1 MSVMHRLLNSIP
13 AFAVIALLAVP
24 ASADLDS
31 GWDAFDREDYA
42 TAYQE
47 WIGMASKGD
56 AAAQSYIGYL
66 YEFGLGVPQD
76 YTQAA
81 DWYRRAAEQ
90 GDAYAQGNLGYL
102 YDSGLGVP
110 QDYRMAANWY
120 RQAAEQGDGYA
131 QGNLGYLYAYGLG
144 VELDYNE
151 AMMWFLRSAKQGE
164 AFAERNVGF
173 LYENGYGVVQDYAI
187 AATWYERAAADD
199 DTFALSSLGYLYENG
214 YGVSQNYRTAVDWYR
229 HAAELG
235 DSYAQAALGRM
246 LYDGLGV
253 QKDLVE
259 AYEWLDLAASQDEP
273 GAAEL
278 RDKIAAVLTPE
289 QIEDAEE
296 TGAAETTAL
305 IRAAQELLTALGYD
319 VGVIDGIAGPNT
331 REAVNAYQSAQGLP
345 TSGTIDEALLTSLR
359 ETLNSRLRIAENE
372 QSSLLPKLNLWG
384 TGTGFFVSSRGEML
398 TNQHVID
405 GCLQV
410 TVEDYGVAE
419 VVAADA
425 GNDLALLHLPDA
437 DPDTIKTAAFRDSP
451 RVQRGETVVAIGFP
465 LQGTLSSSG
474 NITVGT
480 ISALV
485 GYNEDIREF
494 QFTAPIQPGNS
505 GGPLLDSS
513 GHVIGVVSS
522 ELVRGHDDVTPQNV
536 NFAIKTQI
544 ALIFLDSQE
553 VAYRTAA
560 STEQRE
566 TTDIADSA
574 EEFTHLVECWSK

>member
-1 MSVMHRLLNSIP
+1 MSVMHRLLHSML
-13 AFAVIALLAVP
+13 ALAVMAILAAP
-24 ASADLDS
+24 ASADIDS
-31 GWDAFDREDYA
+31 GWDAFDRGDYE

-47 WIGMASKGD
+47 WIGYASKGD

-66 YEFGLGVPQD
+66 YEFGLGVQQD

-102 YDSGLGVP
+102 YDTGLGVP

-120 RQAAEQGDGYA
+120 RQAAEQGDSYA

-144 VELDYNE
+144 VKLDYEE
-151 AMMWFLRSAKQGE
+151 AMTWFLRSAKQGE
-164 AFAERNVGF
+164 SFSERNVGF
-173 LYENGYGVVQDYAI
+173 LYENGYGVAQDYAI
-187 AATWYERAAADD
+187 AATWYERAADDD

-214 YGVSQNYRTAVDWYR
+214 YGVPQDYRTAVGWYR
-229 HAAELG
+229 RAAELG

-259 AYEWLDLAASQDEP
+259 AYEWLDLAAAQDEP

-278 RDKIAAVLTPE
+278 RDKIGAVLTPE

-305 IRAAQELLTALGYD
+305 VRAAQELLAALGYD
-319 VGVIDGIAGPNT
+319 VGAIDGIAGPNT
-331 REAVNAYQSAQGLP
+331 REAVSAYQSAQGLP
-345 TSGTIDEALLTSLR
+345 TSGAIDEELLTSLR
-359 ETLNSRLRIAENE
+359 ESLNNRLRIAENE
-372 QSSLLPKLNLWG
+372 QSSLPKLTLWG
-384 TGTGFFVSSRGEML
+384 TGTGFFITSRGEML

-410 TVEDYGVAE
+410 TVEDYGVAD
-419 VVAADA
+419 VVAADP
-425 GNDLALLHLPDA
+425 GNDLALLRLPEA

-485 GYNEDIREF
+485 GFNEDIREY

-513 GHVIGVVSS
+513 GNVIGVVSS
-522 ELVRGHDDVTPQNV
+522 ELVRGYDDVSPQNV

-544 ALIFLDSQE
+544 ALIFLDSQD
-553 VAYRTAA
+553 VAYQTAT
-560 STEQRE
+560 STEELE

-574 EEFTHLVECWSK
+574 EEFTHLVECWGK

>member
-1 MSVMHRLLNSIP
+1 MSVMHRLLHSML
-13 AFAVIALLAVP
+13 AFAVLALLVAP

-31 GWDAFDREDYA
+31 GWDAFDQGDYE

-76 YTQAA
+76 YAQAA

-120 RQAAEQGDGYA
+120 RQAAEQGDSYA

-214 YGVSQNYRTAVDWYR
+214 YGVPQDYRTAVGWYR
-229 HAAELG
+229 RAAELG

-259 AYEWLDLAASQDEP
+259 AYEWLDLAAAQDEP

-278 RDKIAAVLTPE
+278 RDKIGAVLTPE

-296 TGAAETTAL
+296 IGAAETTAL
-305 IRAAQELLTALGYD
+305 VRAAQELLAALGYD
-319 VGVIDGIAGPNT
+319 VGAIDGIAGPNT
-331 REAVNAYQSAQGLP
+331 REAVTAYQNAQGLP
-345 TSGTIDEALLTSLR
+345 TSGAIDEALLTSLR
-359 ETLNSRLRIAENE
+359 ESLNNRLRIAENE
-372 QSSLLPKLNLWG
+372 QSSLPKLTLWG
-384 TGTGFFVSSRGEML
+384 TGTGFFVTSRGEML

-419 VVAADA
+419 VVAADP
-425 GNDLALLHLPDA
+425 GNDLALLHLADA

-485 GYNEDIREF
+485 GFNEDIREY

-513 GHVIGVVSS
+513 GNVIGVVSS
-522 ELVRGHDDVTPQNV
+522 ELVRGYDDVSPQNV

-553 VAYRTAA
+553 VAYQTAA
-560 STEQRE
+560 STEDLE

-574 EEFTHLVECWSK
+574 EEFTHLVECWGK